1 MKTNRHSEK
10 LLHVPHCCQ
19 CLLSSSSAVVVML
32 QQQQFWSQQRLGPS
46 SQAES
51 LPLIRQKWLYTLEH
65 QSPDLHLCFLSL
77 KPIFCFLPACAG
89 GSALPAGSERRSQC
103 DWHVINGEVAGVS
116 HYTST
121 EWKHL
126 RTNLAFTHR
135 GRHSTPP
142 RSSLFC
148 CL

>member
-1 MKTNRHSEK
+1 MKTNRYSEK
-10 LLHVPHCCQ
+10 FLHVPRCCQ
-19 CLLSSSSAVVVML
+19 RLLSSSRAVAVML
-32 QQQQFWSQQRLGPS
+32 QQQQFWSWQQLGPS

-51 LPLIRQKWLYTLEH
+51 LPLIRQKWLYTLEQ

-77 KPIFCFLPACAG
+77 KPIFRSYLLVLVVVLSQQAR
-89 GSALPAGSERRSQC
+89 RRSQC
-103 DWHVINGEVAGVS
+103 DWHVINGEVAGAS
-116 HYTST
+116 HYAST

-135 GRHSTPP
+135 GRHTTPP

>member
-51 LPLIRQKWLYTLEH
+51 LPLRQKWLYTLEH

>member
-10 LLHVPHCCQ
+10 RLHVPHCCQ
-19 CLLSSSSAVVVML
+19 CLLSSSSAVAML
-32 QQQQFWSQQRLGPS
+32 QQQRFWSLAAAWPFQPGWVTPS
-46 SQAES
+46 HQTEM
-51 LPLIRQKWLYTLEH
+51 TLN
-65 QSPDLHLCFLSL
+65 P
-77 KPIFCFLPACAG
+77 
-89 GSALPAGSERRSQC
+89 GSAEPWSPPVFPFSPAYFLLPTCLCGGCAVPAGSERRSQC

-116 HYTST
+116 HYAST
-121 EWKHL
+121 EWEHL

-135 GRHSTPP
+135 GRHTTPP